1 MGKILVIAEKPS
13 LGRSIA
19 GAISWWKGEK
29 FERQGKDRNTW
40 LESDNYIVVSLVG
53 HLYELIDF
61 DAYSPGND
69 PAVKQ
74 PWDLKKLPFFPDD
87 WKFKFEGKEKVQG
100 LIKVANQQMNRKD
113 VDAIYNAGDPDREG
127 QRLVDEVLLYGLK
140 APKTIYRL
148 WLPDTTNKT
157 IKQAFETA
165 KPNAGYV
172 SLSSSAETRSEI
184 DWLLGIELTRYVS
197 IKAGGFTRIGRCVC
211 PIVQHIIEREKAI
224 KEFVPKPYSAVSSK
238 EKTNGEE
245 IELTSKRTFEE
256 GHEAE
261 AQALADA
268 FNKAGA
274 TVTNI
279 KTERKTV
286 NPGKLFS
293 MSDLQSF
300 ACKADKTL
308 SPADVLAATQAL
320 YEGGYVTYPRTNSSY
335 LATNETV
342 KVDAA
347 IRGLAQNGITGL
359 VNKPKLKSIY
369 DDSKIEAHSAITP
382 TGKWPASLTGT
393 QKTVFDCILNR
404 FCAVF
409 CEEACTV
416 DRTTIVIHSYDEDFI
431 LKGDVQVTPG
441 CRKFEKPTS
450 GDKLLP
456 KLNKGDAVN
465 INFKTVGKMTT
476 PPKRYTVE
484 SLNNW
489 MVAPMRGAEKANEE
503 YSDEEWKEILSD
515 ATICTEAT
523 RADTVDRCVKS
534 NYISLKKGVYYGEAE
549 GFRLVDTME
558 KLGINLDVPVTVNL
572 SKQLHSIK
580 DGTLTRIDVL
590 EFTKK
595 TIEEIMAK
603 NVAIE
608 SAQTSYGSLPV
619 ISKCP
624 RCGNDVVE
632 TQKTFSCIGKD
643 KDGNRCPV
651 TLWKKN
657 KFFESI
663 GKKLTKTTAAALLTK
678 GKAPLKG
685 CVSKKTSMNSD

>member
-1 MGKILVIAEKPS
+1 M
-13 LGRSIA
+13 
-19 GAISWWKGEK
+19 
-29 FERQGKDRNTW
+29 
-40 LESDNYIVVSLVG
+40 
-53 HLYELIDF
+53 
-61 DAYSPGND
+61 
-69 PAVKQ
+69 
-74 PWDLKKLPFFPDD
+74 
-87 WKFKFEGKEKVQG
+87 
-100 LIKVANQQMNRKD
+100 
-113 VDAIYNAGDPDREG
+113 
-127 QRLVDEVLLYGLK
+127 K

-165 KPNAGYV
+165 KPNAGYA
-172 SLSSSAETRSEI
+172 SLSSSAETRSEM

-274 TVTNI
+274 TVTDI

-359 VNKPKLKSIY
+359 INKPKLKSIY

-416 DRTTIVIHSYDEDFI
+416 DRTTIVIHCNDEDFT

-441 CRKFEKPTS
+441 WRKFEKPTS

-484 SLNNW
+484 ALNNW

-523 RADTVDRCVKS
+523 RADINDLLHEPATRDAILKAQTEHQRDAMPMMDCGWLNWFPLEGTEFAEKFNTVRSTGNGPYFLDIDMPIIDQSVNVQSYGGDVVRDLVS
-534 NYISLKKGVYYGEAE
+534 N
-549 GFRLVDTME
+549 R
-558 KLGINLDVPVTVNL
+558 LGIDIYYVRHLD
-572 SKQLHSIK
+572 
-580 DGTLTRIDVL
+580 
-590 EFTKK
+590 
-595 TIEEIMAK
+595 
-603 NVAIE
+603 
-608 SAQTSYGSLPV
+608 
-619 ISKCP
+619 
-624 RCGNDVVE
+624 
-632 TQKTFSCIGKD
+632 
-643 KDGNRCPV
+643 
-651 TLWKKN
+651 
-657 KFFESI
+657 
-663 GKKLTKTTAAALLTK
+663 
-678 GKAPLKG
+678 
-685 CVSKKTSMNSD
+685 

>member
-1 MGKILVIAEKPS
+1 MYSFNCLIKTDASLVKGSLSESHGETELLANLYGKIICIEDDANGMSPTETVPTPVDVFDIILGYREASELISFAEDMKKRALHAALETARYALKKWDKDGISIQSSLEKCFCTIPMGSTEAYNLSCATDILSNHPCSEACELFYNGIEWKCYPDDTELNDVIAHPE
-13 LGRSIA
+13 
-19 GAISWWKGEK
+19 
-29 FERQGKDRNTW
+29 Q
-40 LESDNYIVVSLVG
+40 YIVIPV
-53 HLYELIDF
+53 
-61 DAYSPGND
+61 
-69 PAVKQ
+69 
-74 PWDLKKLPFFPDD
+74 
-87 WKFKFEGKEKVQG
+87 
-100 LIKVANQQMNRKD
+100 
-113 VDAIYNAGDPDREG
+113 
-127 QRLVDEVLLYGLK
+127 
-140 APKTIYRL
+140 
-148 WLPDTTNKT
+148 
-157 IKQAFETA
+157 
-165 KPNAGYV
+165 
-172 SLSSSAETRSEI
+172 
-184 DWLLGIELTRYVS
+184 
-197 IKAGGFTRIGRCVC
+197 
-211 PIVQHIIEREKAI
+211 
-224 KEFVPKPYSAVSSK
+224 
-238 EKTNGEE
+238 
-245 IELTSKRTFEE
+245 
-256 GHEAE
+256 
-261 AQALADA
+261 
-268 FNKAGA
+268 
-274 TVTNI
+274 
-279 KTERKTV
+279 
-286 NPGKLFS
+286 LFS
-293 MSDLQSF
+293 D
-300 ACKADKTL
+300 
-308 SPADVLAATQAL
+308 
-320 YEGGYVTYPRTNSSY
+320 
-335 LATNETV
+335 
-342 KVDAA
+342 
-347 IRGLAQNGITGL
+347 
-359 VNKPKLKSIY
+359 KSIY

-416 DRTTIVIHSYDEDFI
+416 DRTTIVIHSYDEDFT

-441 CRKFEKPTS
+441 WRKFEKPTS

-608 SAQTSYGSLPV
+608 SAQTRHGNLPV
-619 ISKCP
+619 ICKCP

-678 GKAPLKG
+678 GKVPLKG
-685 CVSKKTSMNSD
+685 CVSKKTGKKYDCILTCDCSKGRPEFHLEFDHSGASGTVLGKCPFCGSDVAEGSKGYSCTNKDCSAVLWKNSKLYGNDVKISATAAKALLANKAVSAKIKNKDKTADVNVKVGIEPHEMPNGKKYINLKVLSYEK

>member
-1 MGKILVIAEKPS
+1 M
-13 LGRSIA
+13 
-19 GAISWWKGEK
+19 
-29 FERQGKDRNTW
+29 
-40 LESDNYIVVSLVG
+40 
-53 HLYELIDF
+53 
-61 DAYSPGND
+61 
-69 PAVKQ
+69 
-74 PWDLKKLPFFPDD
+74 
-87 WKFKFEGKEKVQG
+87 
-100 LIKVANQQMNRKD
+100 
-113 VDAIYNAGDPDREG
+113 
-127 QRLVDEVLLYGLK
+127 
-140 APKTIYRL
+140 
-148 WLPDTTNKT
+148 
-157 IKQAFETA
+157 
-165 KPNAGYV
+165 
-172 SLSSSAETRSEI
+172 
-184 DWLLGIELTRYVS
+184 
-197 IKAGGFTRIGRCVC
+197 
-211 PIVQHIIEREKAI
+211 
-224 KEFVPKPYSAVSSK
+224 
-238 EKTNGEE
+238 
-245 IELTSKRTFEE
+245 
-256 GHEAE
+256 
-261 AQALADA
+261 
-268 FNKAGA
+268 
-274 TVTNI
+274 
-279 KTERKTV
+279 
-286 NPGKLFS
+286 
-293 MSDLQSF
+293 
-300 ACKADKTL
+300 
-308 SPADVLAATQAL
+308 
-320 YEGGYVTYPRTNSSY
+320 
-335 LATNETV
+335 
-342 KVDAA
+342 
-347 IRGLAQNGITGL
+347 
-359 VNKPKLKSIY
+359 
-369 DDSKIEAHSAITP
+369 
-382 TGKWPASLTGT
+382 
-393 QKTVFDCILNR
+393 NR

-416 DRTTIVIHSYDEDFI
+416 DRTTIVIHCNDEDFT

-441 CRKFEKPTS
+441 WRKLEKPTS

-484 SLNNW
+484 ALNNW

-558 KLGINLDVPVTVNL
+558 KLGIDLDVPVTVNL

-595 TIEEIMAK
+595 TIEDIMAK
-603 NVAIE
+603 DVAIE
-608 SAQTSYGSLPV
+608 SAQTGHGNLPV
-619 ISKCP
+619 LCRCP

-651 TLWKKN
+651 TLWKNN

-685 CVSKKTSMNSD
+685 CVSKKTGKKYDCILTCDCSKGRPEFHLEFDHSGASGTVLGKCPFCGSDVAEGSKGYDCTNKDCSAVLWKNSKLYGNDVKISATAAKALLANKAVSAKIKNKDKTADVNVKVGIEPHEMPNGKKYINLKVLSYEK